1 MTTLEA
7 LIAGNA
13 STPSQPGLSPRTFL
27 LETIASEIDRTA
39 LGNINDCVEMA
50 KALSA
55 VLAVAA
61 ERLGEH
67 AVDWRRAS

>member
-1 MTTLEA
+1 
-7 LIAGNA
+7 
-13 STPSQPGLSPRTFL
+13 L